1 MIVEPKSKGFICT
14 TAHPTGCYK
23 NVEEQIAYAKET
35 AASFAAD
42 KKRTW
47 KKVLVIGA
55 STGYGLASR
64 IAAAFTCK
72 ADTIGV
78 MFERPAAGKRTA
90 TAGWYNTA
98 AFDKIA
104 NEAGLY
110 SKSVNGDAF
119 SDEIKKEVIG
129 TIKKDWGKAD
139 LVIYSLAAPRRVTPD
154 GNSYT
159 SVLKTVDEA
168 FTTKSLNLNNN
179 EVVTATLEPATEEE
193 IEATVKVMGGE
204 DWELWIDAL
213 KEADALEKDA
223 LTIAYSYIGPELTY
237 PIYYS
242 GTIGQAKKHVL
253 ETSRKINEKYADV
266 KAYVSVNKAVVTQS
280 SSAIPAVPLYLS
292 IMYKVMKEQRLH
304 EGCIEQ
310 MVRLFTEKIGAK
322 EIPLDEEGRIRLDDR
337 EMKPEIQKAIMKIW
351 DEVSTENVKELCDI
365 EGYWDDFFRM
375 FGFRM
380 PGVDYGADV
389 EV

>member
-23 NVEEQIAYAKET
+23 NVEEQIKYAGKAGESYT
-35 AASFAAD
+35 GSNG
-42 KKRTW
+42 RTW
-47 KKVLVIGA
+47 KKALIIGA

-90 TAGWYNTA
+90 TAGWYNTQ
-98 AFDKIA
+98 AFDKMA
-104 NEAGLY
+104 QEAGLY
-110 SKSVNGDAF
+110 SKSINGDAF
-119 SDEIKKEVIG
+119 SDEIKKEVIE
-129 TIKKDWGKAD
+129 TIKKDLGKVD
-139 LVIYSLAAPRRVTPD
+139 LVIYSLAAPRRNIPD
-154 GNSYT
+154 GNSYA
-159 SVLKTVDEA
+159 SVLKTVGET

-179 EVVTATLEPATEEE
+179 EVVTATLEPASEEE
-193 IEATVKVMGGE
+193 IEGTVKVMGGE

-223 LTIAYSYIGPELTY
+223 LTIAYSYIGPKLTY

-253 ETSRKINEKYADV
+253 ETSKRIQEKYPDV
-266 KAYVSVNKAVVTQS
+266 RAYVSVNKAVVTQS

-292 IMYKVMKEQRLH
+292 IMYKVMKEQKLH

-310 MVRLFTEKIGAK
+310 MVRLFVEKLGAG
-322 EIPLDEEGRIRLDDR
+322 EIPVDEEGRIRLDDW
-337 EMKPEIQKAIMKIW
+337 EMKPGVQETIMKIW
-351 DEVSTENVKELCDI
+351 DEVSTENAAKLCDI
-365 EGYWDDFFRM
+365 DGYWDDFFQM

-380 PGVDYGADV
+380 PGVDYTADV
-389 EV
+389 EI

>member
-14 TAHPTGCYK
+14 TAHPTGCSK
-23 NVEEQIAYAKET
+23 NVEEQIAYAKKAGESY
-35 AASFAAD
+35 AVQNG
-42 KKRTW
+42 RTW
-47 KKVLVIGA
+47 KKALIIGA

-90 TAGWYNTA
+90 TAGWYNTV
-98 AFDKIA
+98 AFDKMA
-104 NEAGLY
+104 AEAGLY
-110 SKSVNGDAF
+110 SKFINGDAF
-119 SDEIKKEVIG
+119 SDEIKKEVIE
-129 TIKKDWGKAD
+129 TIKKDLGKVD
-139 LVIYSLAAPRRVTPD
+139 LVIYSLAAPRRTTSD
-154 GNSYT
+154 GNSYA

-179 EVVTATLEPATEEE
+179 EVVTATLEPATKEE
-193 IEATVKVMGGE
+193 IEGTVKVMGGE

-213 KEADALEKDA
+213 KEADVLEKDA

-253 ETSRKINEKYADV
+253 ETSNKINEKYADV

-292 IMYKVMKEQRLH
+292 IMYKVMKEQNLH

-310 MVRLFTEKIGAK
+310 MVRLFTEKLGAG
-322 EIPLDEEGRIRLDDR
+322 EIPVDGEGRIRLDDW
-337 EMKPEIQKAIMKIW
+337 EMKSEVQEAIMKIW
-351 DEVSTENVKELCDI
+351 DEVSTENVAEMCDI
-365 EGYWDDFFRM
+365 QGYWDDFFQM

>member
-23 NVEEQIAYAKET
+23 NVEEQIAYAKRAGESY
-35 AASFAAD
+35 AAHEG
-42 KKRTW
+42 RTW

-78 MFERPAAGKRTA
+78 MFERPASGKRTA

-104 NEAGLY
+104 NEEGLY

-129 TIKKDWGKAD
+129 MIKKDWGKAD
-139 LVIYSLAAPRRVTPD
+139 LVIYSLAAPRRTAPD

-179 EVVTATLEPATEEE
+179 EVVTATLEPASKEE
-193 IEATVKVMGGE
+193 IEGTVKVMGGE
-204 DWELWIDAL
+204 DWKLWIDAL
-213 KEADALEKDA
+213 KEADVLEKDA

-292 IMYKVMKEQRLH
+292 IMYKVMKEQKLH

-322 EIPLDEEGRIRLDDR
+322 EIPSDEEGRIRLDDW
-337 EMKPEIQKAIMKIW
+337 EMKPEVQKAIMKIW